1 MRPAVNYLGGTIA
14 PSFSAQRAN
23 HDDGGDRK
31 TVCSG
36 KHIVAAFLAADHA
49 RFRKRQSSHRQYYRG
64 RKGEDQEGKRVDLG
78 LRLGLP
84 GVDRTGPKW
93 VVRAEKSLSVKDTAS
108 FKSLVR
114 TDQNCRSLHF
124 ATLRSG

>member
-64 RKGEDQEGKRVDLG
+64 RKGEDQGFPEVGFCYDEQGVPHIW
-78 LRLGLP
+78 P
-84 GVDRTGPKW
+84 GFGQKW
-93 VVRAEKSLSVKDTAS
+93 ELTDAGAPVRRK
-108 FKSLVR
+108 
-114 TDQNCRSLHF
+114 
-124 ATLRSG
+124 

>member
-49 RFRKRQSSHRQYYRG
+49 RFRKRQSSHREYYRG
-64 RKGEDQEGKRVDLG
+64 RKGEEQELSMSQFRGRVGFPRMDF
-78 LRLGLP
+78 
-84 GVDRTGPKW
+84 DGPK
-93 VVRAEKSLSVKDTAS
+93 LS
-108 FKSLVR
+108 
-114 TDQNCRSLHF
+114 
-124 ATLRSG
+124 